1 VSALARLQREFAAA
15 LFDESAVGRPGM
27 EIYRGNVLAN
37 RRGAL
42 RATYPVVCR
51 LVGDAFFDEA
61 AARYAARAP
70 SRSGDLHEYGD
81 AFANF
86 LEGYAHARSLPY
98 LADVARL
105 EWACHECYHAPD
117 TAAFDFAALARVPSE
132 RHAGLRFLLHP
143 AARLLRS
150 AHPVVAIHAANQ
162 PGRDGAPG
170 RSEGGDHALVRRLG
184 LEVAVESIDP
194 VEWEFLAR
202 LGEGA
207 TLGEACVTLDTG
219 MAPPLA
225 RHVQSGV
232 IAGIA
237 PPLDPA

>member
-1 VSALARLQREFAAA
+1 
-15 LFDESAVGRPGM
+15 M

-37 RRGAL
+37 RRGTL

-61 AARYAARAP
+61 AARYAGHAP

-105 EWACHECYHAPD
+105 EWACHECYHAAD
-117 TAAFDFAALARVPSE
+117 AGAFDFAALARVPAE

-143 AARLLRS
+143 STRLLRS
-150 AHPVVAIHAANQ
+150 SHPVAAIMEANQ
-162 PGRDGAPG
+162 PDRDGTPG
-170 RSEGGDHALVRRLG
+170 AGSRDPITSWSSIARASTCGSGAWTPPNGTSSPRSPRARRLG
-184 LEVAVESIDP
+184 DASAHTRRRRGRTRAHRFASALRVRP
-194 VEWEFLAR
+194 
-202 LGEGA
+202 
-207 TLGEACVTLDTG
+207 
-219 MAPPLA
+219 
-225 RHVQSGV
+225 GV
-232 IAGIA
+232 IAGFA
-237 PPLDPA
+237 PFPPDA

>member
-15 LFDESAVGRPGM
+15 LFDGSAVQQPGM

-42 RATYPVVCR
+42 RASYPVVLR

-61 AARYAARAP
+61 AAQYAGRTP

-105 EWACHECYHAPD
+105 EWACHDCSHAAD
-117 TAAFDFAALARVPSE
+117 AGAFDFAALARVPAE

-150 AHPVVAIHAANQ
+150 SHPVVAIHAANQ
-162 PGRDGAPG
+162 PGRDGTPA
-170 RSEGGDHALVRRLG
+170 RREGGDHALVYRRG
-184 LEVAVESIDP
+184 LEVAVESLDP
-194 VEWEFLAR
+194 AEWAFLAR
-202 LGEGA
+202 LAEGA
-207 TLGEACVTLDTG
+207 TLAEACVALDTR